1 MYTYESVFLSFSPT
15 DVAKYSWGV
24 YFDVAV
30 GALAMIADGALAEL
44 NLNQMS
50 EVRERVMEG
59 DREKSERECF
69 SLKLCRLSARRLD
82 QINLHNCAN
91 NNLNGNKWAVIII
104 DGRCLKSLD

>member
-15 DVAKYSWGV
+15 DMAKYSWGV

-59 DREKSERECF
+59 DREKSERDSVFPSNYADCQRDD
-69 SLKLCRLSARRLD
+69 LTRLIFITV
-82 QINLHNCAN
+82 QT
-91 NNLNGNKWAVIII
+91 II
-104 DGRCLKSLD
+104 